1 MLRSED
7 AVIPMADKFEQ
18 VTFLIG
24 DAQRLAMLNKVP
36 AYKPFAPEIMGFI
49 DAFSQYLFQL
59 PDVKQWSDVASLAFW
74 CRPASLRQM
83 QSRYA
88 GLEHRL
94 GRGAAFH
101 IAPAN
106 VAVNFAYS
114 LLVGLLAGNANVVR
128 LPGKDFVQISMICT
142 ALRQALNDHPHI
154 APYIV
159 LVRYDKQKYV
169 NDALSLLCQTRLIW
183 GGNNTI
189 AMLRQSPLGPRA
201 LDITFANR
209 HSFCVIGAQGYLD
222 AVNKERI
229 ASDFYNDTLHSDQNA
244 CSSPGLVVWLGE
256 NAEIR
261 EQAQRIFWKHFDR
274 IVQERYTLQAASAV
288 QKLTQFCL
296 LSAQVDGVKRY
307 PLSHNRLMR
316 VELPALSSESLSH
329 SGTCGY
335 FLEYQINTLCEILPL
350 CSGTCQTLSYYGMES
365 AALAEFIMAYRPA
378 GVDRLVEIGQAL
390 QFTLQWDG
398 FDLIYML
405 TRIVNV

>member
-1 MLRSED
+1 MRKSEG
-7 AVIPMADKFEQ
+7 AAIPMQHKFEQ
-18 VTFLIG
+18 ITFLVG
-24 DAQRLAMLNKVP
+24 DIQRLTMLNKVP
-36 AYKPFAPEIMGFI
+36 AHQPFAPEIMAFI

-59 PDVKQWSDVASLAFW
+59 PDVKLWSDVASLAFW

-88 GLEHRL
+88 DLEHRL

-114 LLVGLLAGNANVVR
+114 LLAGLLAGNANVVR
-128 LPGKDFVQISMICT
+128 LPGKDFVQVAMICS
-142 ALRQALNDHPHI
+142 ALRQALSDHPHI

-159 LVRYDKQKYV
+159 LVRYDKQKDV

-183 GGNNTI
+183 GGDNTI
-189 AMLRQSPLGPRA
+189 ATLRQSPLCPRA

-209 HSFCVIGAQGYLD
+209 HSFSVIDAQGYLD
-222 AVNKERI
+222 TGNKERI
-229 ASDFYNDTLHSDQNA
+229 ANDFYNDTLHSDQNA

-256 NAEIR
+256 NSQVRKE
-261 EQAQRIFWKHFDR
+261 AQHLFWAHFDR
-274 IVQERYTLQAASAV
+274 IVQARYTLQAASAV

-296 LSAQVDGVKRY
+296 LSAQVEGVKRY
-307 PLSHNRLMR
+307 PVSHNRLIR
-316 VELPALSSESLSH
+316 VELPQLSSESLSY

-335 FLEYQINTLCEILPL
+335 FLEYHVDALRDILPL
-350 CSGTCQTLSYYGMES
+350 CGSTCQTLSYCGIES
-365 AALAEFIMAYRPA
+365 AALAEFIMTYKPA

-398 FDLIYML
+398 HDLIYML
-405 TRIVNV
+405 TRIINV